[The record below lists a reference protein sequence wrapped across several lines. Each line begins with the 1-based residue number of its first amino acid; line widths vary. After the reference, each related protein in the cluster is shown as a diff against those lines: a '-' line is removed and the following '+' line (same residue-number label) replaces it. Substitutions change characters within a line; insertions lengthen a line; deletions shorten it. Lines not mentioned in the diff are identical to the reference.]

1 MWRVVWCAGS
11 LALASCAT
19 EGEGNLSGEGDEGGG
34 DDGGGGGDDGGGGET
49 GVLSGDC
56 DASNEDCGPGTCGG
70 EGSTM
75 LPGANCLSC
84 HTGGEQ
90 GRFTIAGTVFADLD
104 GTAPASGVTVTIRD
118 ANDDVVTLDSNRV
131 GNFYSSASLA
141 FPITASVEADGATL
155 EMASA
160 VSTAACNSCH
170 QCDGAAGGKLH
181 AP

>member
-1 MWRVVWCAGS
+1 MWRVVWCAGA
-11 LALASCAT
+11 LVLASCAT
-19 EGEGNLSGEGDEGGG
+19 EGGEQSGGGEGYEGGEGNE
-34 DDGGGGGDDGGGGET
+34 GGDDGGGGET
-49 GVLSGDC
+49 GIISGTC

-75 LPGANCLSC
+75 LPGADCLSC
-84 HTGGEQ
+84 HTGGEP
-90 GRFTIAGTVFADLD
+90 GRFTVGGTVFTDLD
-104 GTAPASGVTVTIRD
+104 GTEQASGVTVTIRD
-118 ANDDVVTLDSNRV
+118 ANDDVVSLESNRV
-131 GNFYSSASLA
+131 GNFYSSASFA
-141 FPITASVEADGATL
+141 FPITASVGANGATL